1 MYRFGEQTYTGQGG
15 IPQRQECTLQDC
27 IKQFNDVLQIFSVYN
42 DMVLSDYMVYTDWT
56 VYSVYTSVHYNIVSG
71 YLTV

>member
-15 IPQRQECTLQDC
+15 IPQRQEHTLQDC
-27 IKQFNDVLQIFSVYN
+27 IRQFHDVLQIFSVYN

-56 VYSVYTSVHYNIVSG
+56 VYSVYTSVHCNIVSG
-71 YLTV
+71 